1 MYTIGPQL
9 IRYWSDNDQKHP
21 RLISF
26 PSMQSAMDMLN
37 YYRDCGFK
45 CELVTA

>member
-9 IRYWSDNDQKHP
+9 IRYWTDSDQNHP

-26 PSMQSAMDMLN
+26 PSLQSAMDMLY
-37 YYRDCGFK
+37 YYRSCGFK
-45 CELVTA
+45 CELVSA

>member
-1 MYTIGPQL
+1 MFNNQPQL
-9 IRYWSDNDQKHP
+9 IRYWTLSDQNHP

-26 PSMQSAMDMLN
+26 STMQLAEEMLN
-37 YYRDCGFK
+37 YYTECGFK